1 MLHRTNENTMKQL
14 SACISRSP
22 SPSLSLLAMEPGR
35 ALIDYLFSHLPRSRG
50 RQGDGHPVIVYPGL
64 GAGAWSTGKL
74 RNELTAAGFKAIDWG
89 FGQNNGPRGSV
100 EEWLKQLRDAAAAV
114 QQSEQRT
121 VSLLGWSLGGI
132 YAREIARSAPSLV
145 RQVITLGSPFA
156 ARPADTNAGWLYKI
170 LSGDKPSADHL
181 KFTTKSLPVPSTSI
195 YSKSDGVV
203 PWRGCLQPRGVQS
216 ENIEVEGVSH
226 LGMGVNRDVM
236 RLISN
241 RLSQPEGAWHAF
253 RR

>member
-1 MLHRTNENTMKQL
+1 MKQL
-14 SACISRSP
+14 SPSSSQ

-35 ALIDYLFSHLPRSRG
+35 AMIDYLFSHLPRSRG
-50 RQGDGHPVIVYPGL
+50 QQGDGHQVIVYPGL

-74 RNELTAAGFKAIDWG
+74 RNALTAAGFKALDWG

-100 EEWLKQLRDAAAAV
+100 DAWLTELRDAAVAV
-114 QQSEQRT
+114 QQSDQRT
-121 VSLLGWSLGGI
+121 VSLVGWSLGGI

-145 RQVITLGSPFA
+145 RQVITLASPFA
-156 ARPADTNAGWLYKI
+156 ARPADTNARWLYRI
-170 LSGDKPSADHL
+170 LSGNKPSADHL

-203 PWRGCLQPRGVQS
+203 PWRGCLQSRGVRS
-216 ENIEVEGVSH
+216 ENIEVDGVSH

-236 RLISN
+236 RLITD
-241 RLSQPEGAWHAF
+241 RLAQPEGGWRPF